1 MRSSIALL
9 IASASAAVLI
19 ATPARAYDFRQLVKY
34 SHQEYPTSSDFCDA
48 WDTAC
53 KEYVPKDQSLKY
65 GYSVCEPGDYHGKH
79 AKTEAKVACVFL
91 HNGDEHEPQS
101 INHHIAAKV
110 HATYL
115 SDNDA

>member
-34 SHQEYPTSSDFCDA
+34 SHQEYPTSSDFCNA

-65 GYSVCEPGDYHGKH
+65 EGSTCEPGDYQGKH
-79 AKTEAKVACVFL
+79 AKTEALVDCVFD
-91 HNGDEHEPQS
+91 HNGDEHEPQPVT
-101 INHHIAAKV
+101 HHIAAKV

-115 SDNDA
+115 GDNNA